1 MDYKKA
7 FDTMVEHGMDYIKNN
22 NLKSVVLGIS
32 GGIDSTIVACIF
44 NEVSVRLKKEGK
56 EFEFI
61 GISMPTDTTDK
72 KEFEISQMVL
82 EAFCDYAITMDIT
95 SEAACMY
102 EVINAH
108 ILPPILSSDTT
119 SKYRRGNIKSRL
131 RMIHLYDIAKA
142 HGGIVL
148 GTDNYTEYLLGYS
161 TIGGDALFDY
171 NPIQYLWKTEIY
183 GLAEYLLY
191 KYKKNRIVK
200 CYPNS
205 GNDKASALEASIK
218 IPPQAGLGISTTDL
232 EEIGAPS
239 YEVLDDILKYLVGV
253 NKECHQD
260 KDLIKVIE
268 KRVNGNAYK
277 RHLPILIPR
286 ESFSD

>member
-102 EVINAH
+102 GAINAH
-108 ILPPILSSDTT
+108 IFPPIFSSDTT

-205 GNDKASALEASIK
+205 GHDKASALEASIK

-239 YEVLDDILKYLVGV
+239 YEILDDILKYLVGV